1 MSAPMV
7 RAILAGRKTQTRR
20 VVKPKYQLASLHATR
35 DEGVWSATADP
46 ISYYFSCPQGCVG
59 DHLWVKETH
68 GIDRRVGGDCG
79 IGYVHYVA
87 DDSGAPRTACGK
99 LKPSIFMRRIHSR
112 ITLEVTGIRVERLQ
126 KISERDAIA
135 EGIERDGDG
144 WRAYVDGHL
153 RRLAFPQN
161 SYKTLWESINGPGSW
176 DANPWVWVVTFN
188 AQRPTPNAQRPMQ
201 MQEEAGR
208 AS

>member
-1 MSAPMV
+1 MKERPILMSAPMV

-68 GIDRRVGGDCG
+68 GIDRRVGGHCG

-112 ITLEVTGIRVERLQ
+112 ILLEIVGVRVERLQ
-126 KISERDAIA
+126 DISEEDAVA
-135 EGIERDGDG
+135 E
-144 WRAYVDGHL
+144 
-153 RRLAFPQN
+153 
-161 SYKTLWESINGPGSW
+161 
-176 DANPWVWVVTFN
+176 
-188 AQRPTPNAQRPMQ
+188 
-201 MQEEAGR
+201 
-208 AS
+208 